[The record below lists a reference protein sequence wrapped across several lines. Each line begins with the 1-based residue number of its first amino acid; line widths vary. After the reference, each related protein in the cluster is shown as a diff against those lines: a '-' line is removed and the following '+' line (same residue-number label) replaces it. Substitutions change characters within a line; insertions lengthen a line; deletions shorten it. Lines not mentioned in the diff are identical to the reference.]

1 MKLVSLSVQGFVGK
15 LAEGAPVPGG
25 GSAVALCGALAAA
38 LCSMVSRVTLGKES
52 LKSAW
57 EEMKRIGEE
66 AEALAEH
73 FLVLVDGDADAYQ
86 EVVAAG
92 RLPRK
97 TEEERKARLAA
108 IQEALKKAAMVPLET
123 LRAAE
128 KMMHLAKPAIERG
141 NPNAVTDAGAALH
154 LARAA
159 AAVAIAN
166 VRINL
171 LAIEDEKF
179 VEEYRREVSEIE
191 QRVDLLFDG
200 TVGHLELR
208 LA

>member
-1 MKLVSLSVQGFVGK
+1 
-15 LAEGAPVPGG
+15 
-25 GSAVALCGALAAA
+25 
-38 LCSMVSRVTLGKES
+38 
-52 LKSAW
+52 
-57 EEMKRIGEE
+57 
-66 AEALAEH
+66 
-73 FLVLVDGDADAYQ
+73 
-86 EVVAAG
+86 
-92 RLPRK
+92 
-97 TEEERKARLAA
+97 
-108 IQEALKKAAMVPLET
+108 MVPLET

-141 NPNAVTDAGAALH
+141 NPNAATDAGAALH

>member
-1 MKLVSLSVQGFVGK
+1 MKLVSLSVQEFVGK
-15 LAEGAPVPGG
+15 LAEGTPFPGG
-25 GSAVALCGALAAA
+25 GSAGALCGALAAA
-38 LCSMVSRVTLGKES
+38 LCTMVSRVTLGRENF
-52 LKSAW
+52 KSAW
-57 EEMKRIGEE
+57 EEMRHIGEE

-73 FLVLVDGDADAYQ
+73 FLDLVDDDAAAYM

-97 TEEERKARLAA
+97 TEEERKARVAA
-108 IQEALKKAAMVPLET
+108 RNKAFKKAVVVPMET

-128 KMMHLAKPAIERG
+128 KMLHLVKPAIERG
-141 NPNAVTDAGAALH
+141 NPNATTDAEAALH
-154 LARAA
+154 IARAA

-171 LAIEDEKF
+171 LAVEDEEY
-179 VEEYRREVSEIE
+179 VDEYRREVSEIE
-191 QRVDLLFDG
+191 QRVNLLFG
-200 TVGHLELR
+200 GMLGQHELQ